1 MTTDSTR
8 TWQVVLDAVEND
20 LLTGVLNPGD
30 HLPPERA
37 LAAQLKVGRSSVR
50 EALRVLEVLG
60 LIRTQTGSGPQSG
73 AIIIA
78 SPSGGMGALM
88 RLQLAAQGFRVADIV
103 RSRLLLETTVV
114 KDLAERSETIDLAAA
129 TRLLDAM
136 DAPGLSP
143 AEYLA
148 LDAQFH
154 LTLAELSDNQVVTA
168 IMVGLRSSIEGYVIE
183 GATRLADWGATMDRL
198 RAEHRGI
205 SAAISAGDATA
216 AATRIHDHI
225 SGYYAESHLA
235 STLRGAGITPHRRPD
250 HG

>member
-8 TWQVVLDAVEND
+8 TWQVVLDAIESD

-88 RLQLAAQGFRVADIV
+88 RLQLAAKGFRVADIV

-114 KDLAERSETIDLAAA
+114 KDLAEHNETIDLGPA

-136 DAPGLSP
+136 DAAGLSP

-154 LTLAELSDNQVVTA
+154 LMLAELSDNQVVTA
-168 IMVGLRSSIEGYVIE
+168 IMVGLRTSIEGYVLE
-183 GATRLADWGATMDRL
+183 GAARVADWGATMDRL

-205 SAAISAGDATA
+205 TAAISASDAATA
-216 AATRIHDHI
+216 AMRVHDHI

-235 STLRGAGITPHRRPD
+235 NTLRGAGITPHRKPD

>member
-1 MTTDSTR
+1 MILDSTR
-8 TWQVVLDAVEND
+8 TWQLVLDSIESE
-20 LLTGVLNPGD
+20 LLSGALKPGD
-30 HLPPERA
+30 HLAPERA
-37 LAAQLKVGRSSVR
+37 LASSLKVGRSSVR

-73 AIIIA
+73 AIIVA

-88 RLQLAAQGFRVADIV
+88 RLQLAAQGFQVADIV
-103 RSRLLLETTVV
+103 RSRLLLETAVV
-114 KDLAERSETIDLAAA
+114 KDLADHSDTVDFSAAA
-129 TRLLDAM
+129 QLLDAM
-136 DAPGLSP
+136 EATELSR
-143 AEYLA
+143 EEFLA

-168 IMVGLRSSIEGYVIE
+168 IMVGLRASIEGYVIA
-183 GATRLADWGATMDRL
+183 GSAGLPDWPTTMDRL
-198 RAEHRGI
+198 RVEHR
-205 SAAISAGDATA
+205 AITMAIIAGDGDA

-235 STLRGAGITPHRRPD
+235 SPIRGGGSTPDRRPD

>member
-1 MTTDSTR
+1 MATENAR
-8 TWQVVLDAVEND
+8 TWQLVLDSIENE
-20 LLTGVLNPGD
+20 LLSGVLKPGD

-37 LAAQLKVGRSSVR
+37 LAASLKVGRSSVR

-88 RLQLAAQGFRVADIV
+88 RLQLAAQGFQVADIV
-103 RSRLLLETTVV
+103 RSRLLLETAVV
-114 KDLAERSETIDLAAA
+114 KDLADHSETVDFGAA
-129 TRLLDAM
+129 TQLLDAM
-136 DAPGLSP
+136 QAADLSP
-143 AEYLA
+143 AEFLA

-168 IMVGLRSSIEGYVIE
+168 IMAGLRTSIEGYVIA
-183 GATRLADWGATMDRL
+183 GVARLPDWGATMNRL
-198 RAEHRGI
+198 RAEHH
-205 SAAISAGDATA
+205 AIIMAIIAGDGADAT
-216 AATRIHDHI
+216 TRIHDHI

-235 STLRGAGITPHRRPD
+235 RSAGTTPDRRSD

>member
-1 MTTDSTR
+1 MATDSTR
-8 TWQVVLDAVEND
+8 TWQLVLDSIESE
-20 LLTGVLNPGD
+20 LLSGALKPGD

-37 LAAQLKVGRSSVR
+37 LAASLKVGRSSVR

-73 AIIIA
+73 AIIVA

-88 RLQLAAQGFRVADIV
+88 RLQLAAQGFQVADIV
-103 RSRLLLETTVV
+103 RSRLLLETAVV
-114 KDLAERSETIDLAAA
+114 KDLADHSDTVDFGPAAQ
-129 TRLLDAM
+129 LLDAM
-136 DAPGLSP
+136 EAPELSR
-143 AEYLA
+143 EEFLA

-168 IMVGLRSSIEGYVIE
+168 VMVGLRTSIEGYVIE
-183 GATRLADWGATMDRL
+183 GAANLPDWQATMDRL
-198 RAEHRGI
+198 RAEHR
-205 SAAISAGDATA
+205 AITMAIIAGDGAD

-235 STLRGAGITPHRRPD
+235 SSVRSAGITPDRRPD